1 MKSKLLLVMGIT
13 FALLSSCKQK
23 DKDETPVPIRVEIL
37 SVTESPVNGGR
48 SYSGVIEESSGT
60 TLSFKAPGTISQLN
74 VAEGQRVNKGQL
86 IASLDGS
93 SLRSNYEIAKSTLA
107 TAQDTY
113 NRMKV
118 LHDAKALPEMK
129 WVEVSNSLSAAKSAC
144 QIAQN
149 ALNDTHIYAPF
160 SGVISQKYA
169 DAGSTVAPAVPVV
182 KLVEIS
188 PVKASIAVAENEIG
202 DFEKGTVAEIS
213 VEALNSETFEGTL
226 IEKGVAADP
235 LSRTYNVKFLCN
247 NPNGKLLP
255 GMLCTVVRKGAEGS
269 KGIVVPMGCVLL
281 DDQNNSFVWLAK
293 NGKAEKRVISL
304 GAYTPDGVI
313 VESGLAPGEEVIVSG
328 QQKVSN
334 GMSVQP
340 INK

>member
-1 MKSKLLLVMGIT
+1 MNSKLLLGVGISL
-13 FALLSSCKQK
+13 ALLSSCKHK
-23 DKDETPVPIRVEIL
+23 EKDEAVSPIRVETL
-37 SVTESPVNGGR
+37 SVSETTVNEGR
-48 SYSGVIEESSGT
+48 SYSGVLEESSGT
-60 TLSFKAPGTISQLN
+60 TLSFKIPGTISQLN
-74 VAEGQRVNKGQL
+74 VTEGQRVSKGQL

-93 SLRSNYEIAKSTLA
+93 SLRSNYDIAKSTLA

-129 WVEVSNSLSAAKSAC
+129 WVEVVNSLSAAKSAC

-160 SGVISQKYA
+160 SGVISQKFA
-169 DAGSTVAPAVPVV
+169 DVGSTAAPAVPVV

-188 PVKASIAVAENEIG
+188 PMKVSISVAENEIG
-202 DFEKGTVAEIS
+202 DFYKGALAEIT
-213 VEALNSETFEGTL
+213 VESLNNRTFEGTL
-226 IEKGVAADP
+226 VEKGVAADP
-235 LSRTYNVKFLCN
+235 LSRTYNVKFRCD
-247 NPNGKLLP
+247 NPDGSLLP
-255 GMLCTVVRKGAEGS
+255 GMLCSVVRKGAEGK
-269 KGIVVPMGCVLL
+269 KGIVIPVASVLL
-281 DDQNNSFVWLAK
+281 DNGNDSFVWIVK
-293 NGKAEKRVISL
+293 NGKAEKRIITL

-313 VESGLAPGEEVIVSG
+313 VESGLNPGEEVIVSG

-334 GMSVQP
+334 GMSVES